1 MAAEP
6 WNMARR
12 AAIRQTRHSFLGILS
27 PKISSM
33 RTMASARPN
42 MTVEQV
48 NEALSLLRSQ
58 PNHYVVASI
67 SGRTFVLSNSDLVTL
82 PRIRDV
88 KLGDVL
94 ELDLVH
100 EVGSR
105 DYTLRA
111 QDPAHGARNPEGG
124 RFPLALV
131 RNSEENTHSVRV
143 ATENLYKMTD
153 PASIVPFS
161 QSWAAKLIPS
171 GLAHVGAALSRDI
184 VRVQCVVVEHTK
196 GPMERIEKFKR
207 RKGYDKVITHKQPYT
222 RVRVD
227 SITLGTP
234 Q

>member
-1 MAAEP
+1 MFSMAAAP

-12 AAIRQTRHSFLGILS
+12 AAIRQMHPGLHGIILS
-27 PKISSM
+27 KILSM

-58 PNHYVVASI
+58 PSHYVVASI

-111 QDPAHGARNPEGG
+111 QDPAHGARNP
-124 RFPLALV
+124 RA
-131 RNSEENTHSVRV
+131 
-143 ATENLYKMTD
+143 
-153 PASIVPFS
+153 
-161 QSWAAKLIPS
+161 
-171 GLAHVGAALSRDI
+171 
-184 VRVQCVVVEHTK
+184 
-196 GPMERIEKFKR
+196 
-207 RKGYDKVITHKQPYT
+207 
-222 RVRVD
+222 VD
-227 SITLGTP
+227 SRWHLYGTARKIRTVCVWRP
-234 Q
+234 RTCTR